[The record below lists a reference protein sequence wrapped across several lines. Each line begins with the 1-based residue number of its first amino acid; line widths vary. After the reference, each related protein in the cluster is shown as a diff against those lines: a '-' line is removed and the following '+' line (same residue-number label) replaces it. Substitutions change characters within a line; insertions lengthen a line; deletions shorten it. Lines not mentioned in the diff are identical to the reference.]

1 MIAPAHRRP
10 ARHPHRN
17 RSPEPPLIQDH
28 SRRTARTDTPLP
40 RPDARVLLIHPADAA
55 ASPVSRLL
63 ERLAVSV
70 QKAATAERAWSA
82 VGTGRFDL
90 IIIDTRVHH
99 LSEATLLSWLT
110 MLGQN
115 PPVIVT
121 VGGEVVGVIDPGDH
135 SAPWFRVFLNRGAR
149 PSSLG
154 GVIRFILAESGGA
167 APRGP
172 ETSGSP
178 AEAVPA

>member
-1 MIAPAHRRP
+1 MIARARRL
-10 ARHPHRN
+10 HRN
-17 RSPEPPLIQDH
+17 RSSDLPLLHDR
-28 SRRTARTDTPLP
+28 SRRAARTDTPVP
-40 RPDARVLLIHPADAA
+40 GPEGRVLLIHPADAA
-55 ASPVSRLL
+55 SSPVSRLL
-63 ERLAVSV
+63 ERLPLSV
-70 QKAATAERAWSA
+70 QTVATAERAWRA

-115 PPVIVT
+115 PPVIAT
-121 VGGEVVGVIDPGDH
+121 VGVEVVGVIDPGDH

-167 APRGP
+167 ARRSP
-172 ETSGSP
+172 EPSAAP
-178 AEAVPA
+178 VEAVPA